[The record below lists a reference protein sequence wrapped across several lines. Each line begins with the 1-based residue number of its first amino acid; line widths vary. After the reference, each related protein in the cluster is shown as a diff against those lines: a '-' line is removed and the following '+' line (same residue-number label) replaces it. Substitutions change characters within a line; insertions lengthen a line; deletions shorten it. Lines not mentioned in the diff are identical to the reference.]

1 MAKEKCE
8 KDATCDTC
16 NETSSCSQQEKEA
29 HAQEERLKSK
39 LSHIK
44 HRIMVMSGKGGVGK
58 STVSTNLAVALSRD
72 GFDVGL
78 LDADIHGPN
87 IPKMLGIEFSHV
99 EGSDHGMIPVEVF
112 PNLKVISMAFFIG
125 DQDNPVVWRAPLKHN
140 AISQFLGEVDWGNLD
155 FLIVDLPPGTGDE
168 PLSVAHLIKN
178 VDGAVIV
185 TTPQDVALLDSRKA
199 VTFSRIL
206 SIPVI
211 GIVENMSGLIC
222 PHCHKE
228 IPLFKKGGGEKA
240 ARDMRV
246 PFLGRIPIDPEMVTD
261 CDRGMPFVMAHPD
274 SEATNAFKEIAH
286 RCKEYVGFKE
296 IEKQSEREKFPYHF
310 KERGGE
316 EMKRIALA
324 SEDGSG
330 LEGSLSAHFGRCPFY
345 TFVNVEGDRIV
356 GFEVVA
362 NPHYPNHQPGVIPQ
376 FIHSQKAN
384 VMIAGGMGPRAI
396 DFFSQLGI
404 DVATGAQGKIRD
416 VVEAYLRGEIQGIVA
431 CEHHDHDGCGEEGR

>member
-1 MAKEKCE
+1 MEGGTYMTKEKCE

-58 STVSTNLAVALSRD
+58 STVSTNLAVVLSQD
-72 GFDVGL
+72 GFNVGL

-87 IPKMLGIEFSHV
+87 IPKMLGIESQHV
-99 EGSDHGMIPVEVF
+99 ENFGKGMIPVEVF

-125 DQDNPVVWRAPLKHN
+125 DPDNPVVWRGPLKHN
-140 AISQFLGEVDWGNLD
+140 AISQFLSEVEWGTLD
-155 FLIVDLPPGTGDE
+155 FLVVDLPPGTGDE

-199 VTFSRIL
+199 VTFSHIL

-246 PFLGRIPIDPEMVTD
+246 PFLGIIPIDPEMVTD
-261 CDRGMPFVMAHPD
+261 CDRGMPFVMAHPN
-274 SEATNAFKEIAH
+274 SEATKAFKEIADI
-286 RCKEYVGFKE
+286 CKEYMGFKE
-296 IEKQSEREKFPYHF
+296 IENKFEKEKFPCQQQ
-310 KERGGE
+310 EV
-316 EMKRIALA
+316 KR
-324 SEDGSG
+324 
-330 LEGSLSAHFGRCPFY
+330 
-345 TFVNVEGDRIV
+345 
-356 GFEVVA
+356 
-362 NPHYPNHQPGVIPQ
+362 
-376 FIHSQKAN
+376 
-384 VMIAGGMGPRAI
+384 
-396 DFFSQLGI
+396 
-404 DVATGAQGKIRD
+404 
-416 VVEAYLRGEIQGIVA
+416 
-431 CEHHDHDGCGEEGR
+431 

>member
-1 MAKEKCE
+1 MVGKEAFMEGGTLMAKEKCE

-87 IPKMLGIEFSHV
+87 IPKMLGIEFQHV
-99 EGSDHGMIPVEVF
+99 ENFGKGMLPVEVF

-125 DQDNPVVWRAPLKHN
+125 DPDNPVVWRGPLKHN
-140 AISQFLGEVDWGNLD
+140 AISQFLSEVEWGDLD
-155 FLIVDLPPGTGDE
+155 FLVVDLPPGTGDE

-211 GIVENMSGLIC
+211 GIVENMSGLEC

-228 IPLFKKGGGEKA
+228 IPLFKTGGGEKA
-240 ARDMRV
+240 ARDMKV

-274 SEATNAFKEIAH
+274 SEATKAFKEIAD

-296 IEKQSEREKFPYHF
+296 IEKQFEREKFPYHF
-310 KERGGE
+310 KEQE
-316 EMKRIALA
+316 VKR
-324 SEDGSG
+324 
-330 LEGSLSAHFGRCPFY
+330 
-345 TFVNVEGDRIV
+345 
-356 GFEVVA
+356 
-362 NPHYPNHQPGVIPQ
+362 
-376 FIHSQKAN
+376 
-384 VMIAGGMGPRAI
+384 
-396 DFFSQLGI
+396 
-404 DVATGAQGKIRD
+404 
-416 VVEAYLRGEIQGIVA
+416 
-431 CEHHDHDGCGEEGR
+431 